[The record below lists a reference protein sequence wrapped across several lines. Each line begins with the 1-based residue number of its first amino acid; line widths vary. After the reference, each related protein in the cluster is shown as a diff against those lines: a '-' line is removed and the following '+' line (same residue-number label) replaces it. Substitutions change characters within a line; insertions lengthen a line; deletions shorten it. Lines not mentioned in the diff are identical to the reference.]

1 MDMMTTGSHIVF
13 LPGLD
18 GSGLFF
24 DEFRKTLPSSMTTQ
38 VISYPRDEC
47 RTYQDT
53 VDLIYEQLPRDKE
66 YFIVAESFSGPVAI
80 EIATLTP
87 LKLKGLVLVSS
98 FCFSPLSQ
106 LKKQIAQNLLFLLYF
121 PASQALIH
129 KVMCNETDLALS
141 QKIKRVVDALPTST
155 LKQRILSA
163 LNVDLRGALDDMD
176 IPLLILQGGQDQL
189 LDPSCGETMKRYY
202 EAAEFVEIEGPHC
215 LLQCEP
221 EASSKVIVPFIEKH
235 HSSLSV
241 L

>member
-1 MDMMTTGSHIVF
+1 MHIVF

-24 DEFRKTLPSSMTTQ
+24 ENFRKTLPSSMTTQ
-38 VISYPRDEC
+38 VLSYPRDEC
-47 RTYQDT
+47 HTYQET
-53 VDLIYEQLPRDKE
+53 VDLIYEQLPRDNE

-80 EIATLTP
+80 EIASLAP
-87 LKLKGLVLVSS
+87 LKLKGLALVSS
-98 FCFSPLSQ
+98 FCFSPLNQ
-106 LKKQIAQNLLFLLYF
+106 LKKQLAQNLLFLLHF
-121 PASQALIH
+121 PSSQALIH
-129 KVMCNETDLALS
+129 KVLCNGTDLALS
-141 QKIKRVVDALPTST
+141 LKIKRVVDALPTST

-163 LNVDLRGALDDMD
+163 LNVDLRGALDDVEV
-176 IPLLILQGGQDQL
+176 PLLILQGGQDRL
-189 LDPSCGETMKRYY
+189 LDPSCGVTIKRYY
-202 EAAEFVEIEGPHC
+202 EAAEFVQIDGPHC

>member
-1 MDMMTTGSHIVF
+1 MHIVF

-24 DEFRKTLPSSMTTQ
+24 DSFRKTLPSSMTTQ
-38 VISYPRDEC
+38 VLSYPRDEC
-47 RTYQDT
+47 RTYQET

-80 EIATLTP
+80 EIASLTS

-106 LKKQIAQNLLFLLYF
+106 LKKQLAQSLLFLLHF

-129 KVMCNETDLALS
+129 KVLCNGTDLALS
-141 QKIKRVVDALPTST
+141 LKIKRVVDALPTST

-176 IPLLILQGGQDQL
+176 IPLLILQGGQDRL
-189 LDPSCGETMKRYY
+189 LDPSCGVTIKRYY
-202 EAAEFVEIEGPHC
+202 EAAEFVEIDGPHC